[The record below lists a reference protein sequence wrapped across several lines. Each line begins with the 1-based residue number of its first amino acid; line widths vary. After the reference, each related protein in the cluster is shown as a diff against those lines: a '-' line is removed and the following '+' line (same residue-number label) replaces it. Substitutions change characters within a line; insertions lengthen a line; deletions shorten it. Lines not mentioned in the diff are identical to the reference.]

1 MDTIQKRM
9 PHSTYWR
16 VFAPA
21 LLAVAPLHAQAS
33 GHAVRGTVFDSVAHV
48 ALDGAVIQLAR
59 IAAGDTTP
67 RILTS
72 ISDGDGRYQFA
83 GLPKGR
89 YAIGFQH
96 DALNALGLDSPL
108 RAFEL
113 GLDSAITVD
122 LGIESGVRVRMER
135 CGKDAG
141 GPSEGMLTGFV
152 LDAAHDAPAVG
163 AKVELHWIETALQ
176 RGGFRS
182 NPRELVATITD
193 DGRYLACGVPS
204 DTPVG
209 VVASRVGSRDVTGQ
223 VTIPLGGTMRQDFV
237 LPIARATQGTAVI
250 SGRAV
255 QQDSS
260 TALQAGVVSLDALAL
275 DTPVRNGTF
284 SLGGIPTGTWFIEL
298 KAIGYE
304 PRSLLVRATNGPP
317 APLTLVMDKKA
328 QTLEAVSVIG
338 KASRDTRIL
347 NDMVDRGRSA
357 TGTLF
362 LPGSAWLE
370 TANVPTDVLRA
381 AVGFRYISPD
391 TVEARQ
397 RCRRVAVYLDGM
409 RMINLA
415 QLTNAVPMKKI
426 LAIEAYPDIT
436 TAPFMFRT
444 QETGEHPCAVVAAW
458 TKR

>member
-1 MDTIQKRM
+1 M
-9 PHSTYWR
+9 PHPTYWR
-16 VFAPA
+16 VLAPA
-21 LLAVAPLHAQAS
+21 LFAVAPLHAQAIA
-33 GHAVRGTVFDSVAHV
+33 HAVRGTVFDSVANV
-48 ALDGAVIQLAR
+48 ALNGAVIQLAR
-59 IAAGDTTP
+59 IASGDTAP
-67 RILTS
+67 RIITS
-72 ISDGDGRYQFA
+72 ISDGAGRYQFA

-113 GLDSAITVD
+113 GLDSSVTVD
-122 LGIESGVRVRMER
+122 LGIGSGARVRTER

-182 NPRELVATITD
+182 TPKDLVATITD

-204 DTPVG
+204 DTPIG
-209 VVASRVGSRDVTGQ
+209 VVASRDGSREVTGQ
-223 VTIPLGGTMRQDFV
+223 VTIPLGGAMRQNFV
-237 LPIARATQGTAVI
+237 LPVARATQGTAVI
-250 SGRAV
+250 TGHVV

-260 TALQAGVVSLDALAL
+260 AALQSGVVSLDALAI
-275 DTPVRNGTF
+275 DTPIRNGTF
-284 SLGGIPTGTWFIEL
+284 SLGGIPAGTWFIEA

-304 PRSLLVRATNGPP
+304 PRSLLVQATVGPP

-338 KASRDTRIL
+338 KASPNTRTL
-347 NDMVDRGRSA
+347 NDIVERSRTA
-357 TGTLF
+357 TGTVF
-362 LPGSAWLE
+362 LPGSSWLE
-370 TANVPTDVLRA
+370 SANVPTDVLRA

-409 RMINLA
+409 RIINLA
-415 QLTNAVPMKKI
+415 QLTSAVPMKKI

-444 QETGEHPCAVVAAW
+444 QETGEHPCAIVAAW
-458 TKR
+458 TKH

>member
-1 MDTIQKRM
+1 MTC
-9 PHSTYWR
+9 WR
-16 VFAPA
+16 VVAPA
-21 LLAVAPLHAQAS
+21 LLAVAPLRAQSPAAAPTHVLS
-33 GHAVRGTVFDSVAHV
+33 GTVFDSVAHV
-48 ALDGAVIQLAR
+48 ALHGAVIQLAR
-59 IAAGDTTP
+59 IATGDTAPHIT
-67 RILTS
+67 TS
-72 ISDGDGRYQFA
+72 ISDGAGHYQFA
-83 GLPKGR
+83 GLPNGR

-113 GLDSAITVD
+113 GVDSSVTVD
-122 LGIESGVRVRMER
+122 LGIESGARVRMER

-163 AKVELHWIETALQ
+163 ARVELHWIETALQ

-182 NPRELVATITD
+182 TPRDLVATITE

-204 DTPVG
+204 DTPIG
-209 VVASRVGSRDVTGQ
+209 VVASHDGSRDVTGQ
-223 VTIPLGGTMRQDFV
+223 VTIPLGGAMRQDFV
-237 LPIARATQGTAVI
+237 LPVAGSMQGTATI
-250 SGRAV
+250 TGRVV

-260 TALQAGVVSLDALAL
+260 ALATGVVSLDALAI
-275 DTPVRNGTF
+275 DTPVRNGAF
-284 SLGGIPTGTWFIEL
+284 SLGGIPAGTWFIEV

-304 PRSLLVRATNGPP
+304 PRSLLVQATNGFP
-317 APLTLVMDKKA
+317 APLTLVMDRKA

-362 LPGSAWLE
+362 LPGSSWLE

-397 RCRRVAVYLDGM
+397 RCRRVAVYLDGL

-415 QLTNAVPMKKI
+415 QLTNAVQMKKI

-436 TAPFMFRT
+436 TAPLMFRT
-444 QETGEHPCAVVAAW
+444 QDTAERPCAVVAAW
-458 TKR
+458 TKH

>member
-1 MDTIQKRM
+1 M
-9 PHSTYWR
+9 PHLTHWR
-16 VFAPA
+16 LIAPA

-48 ALDGAVIQLAR
+48 ALTGAVIQLAR
-59 IAAGDTTP
+59 IASGDTAP
-67 RILTS
+67 RIITS
-72 ISDGDGRYQFA
+72 ISDGAGRYQFA
-83 GLPKGR
+83 GLPEGR

-113 GLDSAITVD
+113 GLDSSVTVD
-122 LGIESGVRVRMER
+122 LGIESGARVRMER

-152 LDAAHDAPAVG
+152 LDAAHDAPAIG

-182 NPRELVATITD
+182 TPKDLVATITD

-204 DTPVG
+204 DTPIG
-209 VVASRVGSRDVTGQ
+209 VVASRDGSRDVTGQ
-223 VTIPLGGTMRQDFV
+223 VTIPLGGAMRQDFV
-237 LPIARATQGTAVI
+237 LPVARATQGTAI
-250 SGRAV
+250 ITGRV
-255 QQDSS
+255 LQQDSS
-260 TALQAGVVSLDALAL
+260 ALATGVISLDALAI

-284 SLGGIPTGTWFIEL
+284 SLGGVPAGTWFIEL

-304 PRSLLVRATNGPP
+304 PRSQLVQATNGPP
-317 APLTLVMDKKA
+317 APLTLVLDKKA

-338 KASRDTRIL
+338 KASPDTRTL
-347 NDMVDRGRSA
+347 NDIVERSRTA
-357 TGTLF
+357 TGTVF
-362 LPGSAWLE
+362 LPGSSWLE

-381 AVGFRYISPD
+381 AVGFRYINPD

-415 QLTNAVPMKKI
+415 QLANAVPMKKI

-444 QETGEHPCAVVAAW
+444 QDTGEHPCAVVAAW
-458 TKR
+458 TKH

>member
-1 MDTIQKRM
+1 M
-9 PHSTYWR
+9 PHLTHWR
-16 VFAPA
+16 LIAPA

-48 ALDGAVIQLAR
+48 ALTGAVIQLAR
-59 IAAGDTTP
+59 IASGDTAP
-67 RILTS
+67 RIITS
-72 ISDGDGRYQFA
+72 LSDGAGRYQFA

-113 GLDSAITVD
+113 GPDSSVTVD
-122 LGIESGVRVRMER
+122 LGIESGARVRMER

-152 LDAAHDAPAVG
+152 LDAAHDAPAIG

-182 NPRELVATITD
+182 TPKDLVATITD

-204 DTPVG
+204 DTPIG
-209 VVASRVGSRDVTGQ
+209 VVASRDGSRDVTGQ
-223 VTIPLGGTMRQDFV
+223 VTIPLGGAMRQDFV
-237 LPIARATQGTAVI
+237 LPVARATQGTAI
-250 SGRAV
+250 ITGRV
-255 QQDSS
+255 LQQDSS
-260 TALQAGVVSLDALAL
+260 ALATGVISLDALAI

-284 SLGGIPTGTWFIEL
+284 SLGGVPAGTWFIEL

-304 PRSLLVRATNGPP
+304 PRSQLVQATNGPP
-317 APLTLVMDKKA
+317 APLTLVLDKKA

-338 KASRDTRIL
+338 KASPDTRTL
-347 NDMVDRGRSA
+347 NDIVERSRTA
-357 TGTLF
+357 TGTVF
-362 LPGSAWLE
+362 LPGSSWLE

-381 AVGFRYISPD
+381 AVGFRYINPD

-415 QLTNAVPMKKI
+415 QLANAVPMKKI

-444 QETGEHPCAVVAAW
+444 QDTGEHPCAVVAAW
-458 TKR
+458 TKH

>member
-1 MDTIQKRM
+1 M

-72 ISDGDGRYQFA
+72 ISDGDGRYHFA

-182 NPRELVATITD
+182 TPRELVATITD

-204 DTPVG
+204 DTPVR

-250 SGRAV
+250 FGRAV

-284 SLGGIPTGTWFIEL
+284 SLGGIPAGTWFIEL

-304 PRSLLVRATNGPP
+304 PRSLLVQATNGPP

-338 KASRDTRIL
+338 RASPNTRTL
-347 NDMVDRGRSA
+347 NDIVERSRTA
-357 TGTLF
+357 SGTMF
-362 LPGSAWLE
+362 LPGSSWLE
-370 TANVPTDVLRA
+370 TATFPADVLRGA
-381 AVGFRYISPD
+381 PGFHYRGPYDVQGRLECKSI
-391 TVEARQ
+391 
-397 RCRRVAVYLDGM
+397 AVYLDGL
-409 RMINLA
+409 RMLDLA
-415 QLTNAVPMKKI
+415 QLSNAAPMKSI
-426 LAIEAYPDIT
+426 LAIEAYPDMT
-436 TAPFMFRT
+436 TAPLTYRT
-444 QETGEHPCAVVAAW
+444 HDTAEHACAVVAAW

>member
-1 MDTIQKRM
+1 M
-9 PHSTYWR
+9 
-16 VFAPA
+16 APA
-21 LLAVAPLHAQAS
+21 LLAVAPLHAQTI

-48 ALDGAVIQLAR
+48 ALSGAVIQLAR
-59 IAAGDTTP
+59 IASGDTAP
-67 RILTS
+67 RIITS
-72 ISDGDGRYQFA
+72 ISDGAGRYQFA
-83 GLPKGR
+83 GLSKGR

-113 GLDSAITVD
+113 GLDSTVTVD
-122 LGIESGVRVRMER
+122 LGIESGARVRMER

-152 LDAAHDAPAVG
+152 LDAAHDAPAIG

-182 NPRELVATITD
+182 TPRELVATITD

-204 DTPVG
+204 DTPIG
-209 VVASRVGSRDVTGQ
+209 VVASRDGSRDVTGQ
-223 VTIPLGGTMRQDFV
+223 VTIPLGGAMRQDFV
-237 LPIARATQGTAVI
+237 LPVARATQGTAVI

-284 SLGGIPTGTWFIEL
+284 SLGGIPAGTWFIEL

-304 PRSLLVRATNGPP
+304 PRSLLVQATNGPP

-328 QTLEAVSVIG
+328 QTLEAVSVVG
-338 KASRDTRIL
+338 KASPNTRTL
-347 NDMVDRGRSA
+347 NDIVERSRTA
-357 TGTLF
+357 TGTVF
-362 LPGSAWLE
+362 LPGSSWLE
-370 TANVPTDVLRA
+370 TATFPADVLRG
-381 AVGFRYISPD
+381 AVGFHYRGPYEVQGRLECKSI
-391 TVEARQ
+391 
-397 RCRRVAVYLDGM
+397 AVYLDGL
-409 RMINLA
+409 RMLDLA
-415 QLTNAVPMKKI
+415 QLSNAAPMKSV

-436 TAPFMFRT
+436 TAPLIYRT
-444 QETGEHPCAVVAAW
+444 HGTAEHACAVVAAW
-458 TKR
+458 TKH

>member
-1 MDTIQKRM
+1 M
-9 PHSTYWR
+9 PHLTHWR
-16 VFAPA
+16 LIAPA

-33 GHAVRGTVFDSVAHV
+33 GHAVRGTVFDSVAHL
-48 ALDGAVIQLAR
+48 ALDGAVVQLAR

-72 ISDGDGRYQFA
+72 ISDGDGRYRFA

-152 LDAAHDAPAVG
+152 LDAAHDAPAIG

-182 NPRELVATITD
+182 TPKDLVATITD

-204 DTPVG
+204 DTPIG
-209 VVASRVGSRDVTGQ
+209 VVASRDGSRDVTGQ
-223 VTIPLGGTMRQDFV
+223 VTIPLGGAMRQDFV
-237 LPIARATQGTAVI
+237 LPVARATQGTAI
-250 SGRAV
+250 ITGRV
-255 QQDSS
+255 LQQDSS
-260 TALQAGVVSLDALAL
+260 ALATGVISLDALAI

-284 SLGGIPTGTWFIEL
+284 SLGGVPAGTWFIEL

-304 PRSLLVRATNGPP
+304 PRSQLVQATNGPP
-317 APLTLVMDKKA
+317 APLTLVLDKKA

-338 KASRDTRIL
+338 KASPDTRTL
-347 NDMVDRGRSA
+347 NDIVERSRTA
-357 TGTLF
+357 TGTVF
-362 LPGSAWLE
+362 LPGSSWLE

-381 AVGFRYISPD
+381 AVGFRYINPD

-415 QLTNAVPMKKI
+415 QLANAVPMKKI

-444 QETGEHPCAVVAAW
+444 QDTGEHPCAVVAAW
-458 TKR
+458 TKH